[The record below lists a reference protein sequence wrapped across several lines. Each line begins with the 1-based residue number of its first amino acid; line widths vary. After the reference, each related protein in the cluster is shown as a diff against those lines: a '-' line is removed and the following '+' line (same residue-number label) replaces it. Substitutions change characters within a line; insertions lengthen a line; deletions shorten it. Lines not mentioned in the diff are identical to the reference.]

1 MYFVLVRVV
10 KLTDPER
17 ITLQNGYQN
26 HPKHHFRQRCHA
38 LLLSDTGWSCKE
50 IADLF
55 NIRTRTIY
63 TWMDRWE
70 SMGLVG
76 LMIQSGRGLKPLL
89 NILDSDLVN
98 QVKKKLVNTLV
109 V

>member
-1 MYFVLVRVV
+1 MYVRYI
-10 KLTDPER
+10 KLTETER
-17 ITLQNGYQN
+17 ITLENGYQN
-26 HPKHHFRQRCHA
+26 HPKHHFRQRCHT
-38 LLLSDTGWSCKE
+38 LLLSDAGRSCPE

-70 SMGLVG
+70 SIGLVG
-76 LMIQSGRGLKPLL
+76 LMIQSGRGVKPLL
-89 NILDSDLVN
+89 NIVDTDLIEK
-98 QVKKKLVNTLV
+98 VKKKPFNTLV